1 MGQIVRQ
8 VQTEYQLWNNT
19 FHIQISNI
27 KMVKAS
33 KIEGMPKRPM
43 SAYFL
48 WMSEEGRAAAQK
60 ELGKD
65 VGVAEISKLCGVN
78 WKKVDES
85 TKKKYEKKQAEL
97 KKKYDIEYPI
107 WLENG
112 GQELVDAAKKAK
124 KDKKAKKAAKAGK
137 KAKGKASKKKAESQE
152 EEDEES
158 EEDDDE

>member
-97 KKKYDIEYPI
+97 KKKYDTEYPI

-137 KAKGKASKKKAESQE
+137 KAKGKASKKKAESEEE

-158 EEDDDE
+158 EEDDE

>member
-1 MGQIVRQ
+1 MGVCFSILNRKF
-8 VQTEYQLWNNT
+8 L
-19 FHIQISNI
+19 FRLAI

-48 WMSEEGRAAAQK
+48 WIGAEGREAAK
-60 ELGKD
+60 KSLGE
-65 VGVAEISKLCGVN
+65 VGVAEISKECGSM
-78 WKKVDES
+78 WKEIDEA

-97 KKKYDIEYPI
+97 KKKYDIEYPL
-107 WLENG
+107 WLENR

-137 KAKGKASKKKAESQE
+137 KAKGKASKKKAESEEE

-158 EEDDDE
+158 EEDDE